1 MKTIITIL
9 CINLFVLF
17 FSDCSTAQN
26 PTYNLSAK
34 NFVLT
39 DSLGDGNDAFTF
51 DIFIE
56 HTNVGASGPFE
67 FALGQYYFN
76 IDATSMVNSTD
87 YNYYIIPGSTGFSN
101 PNAIPPCGGAPYLK
115 AFIKN
120 PNLCCASSS
129 DIPSALNIFA

>member
-56 HTNVGASGPFE
+56 QE
-67 FALGQYYFN
+67 
-76 IDATSMVNSTD
+76 
-87 YNYYIIPGSTGFSN
+87 
-101 PNAIPPCGGAPYLK
+101 
-115 AFIKN
+115 
-120 PNLCCASSS
+120 
-129 DIPSALNIFA
+129 